1 LSESASGTGQRPPQE
16 APITA
21 AGIPPEN
28 AASPVSRRERLAS
41 AAWIGLTVAVVL
53 AFFYLLA
60 PVLAPFAL
68 AGVLAYLLQPGT
80 DWTQRHGIP
89 RALASVFMVLLF
101 AAVTLGLLLIL
112 VPVREREAV
121 SLNEPLPG
129 LVAQLN
135 SRLAPRLEDLLGIK
149 IHFDATALRTL
160 AMQEVGQKDFVAEL
174 LSKFSSGGLAV
185 IGAIGTLVLV
195 PVVLFYLLLDAPS
208 SKVRLEGA
216 IPRRWH
222 AQTMHILEDIDR
234 VLAQFLRG
242 QLTVMLLL
250 AIYYSVALAIA
261 GFDSAL
267 PIGVLTGLLI
277 FIPYVGFAL
286 GLLLASL
293 AALLQFGSW
302 QAGLS
307 IAVAYGLG
315 QVLEGFFLTP
325 CLVGHRIGLH
335 PLAVIFALLA
345 FGRVF
350 GFLGVLVA
358 LPASA
363 ALSVGL
369 RRIRERYLAS
379 TFYSRT

>member
-21 AGIPPEN
+21 ASIPPEN

-80 DWTQRHGIP
+80 DWMQRHGIP

-101 AAVTLGLLLIL
+101 AAVALGLLLIL
-112 VPVREREAV
+112 VPVLEREAV
-121 SLNEPLPG
+121 SLNEQLPG

-208 SKVRLEGA
+208 FKVRLEGA

-222 AQTMHILEDIDR
+222 AQTMHILEDIDT

-307 IAVAYGLG
+307 IAVVYGLG

-325 CLVGHRIGLH
+325 RLVGHRIGLH